1 MALVEESRQ
10 LEILS
15 QVFSNRLLDR
25 LRERLGESYS
35 PQVMNGWPLDTENG
49 GSVLAMA
56 QLQPKAVPI
65 FFDAAEEIAADLIA
79 KPPSADELARVTEP
93 LRQQLTRATTSSA
106 FFMYLLEGASTD
118 PRRFRAVRT
127 LMTDYTQTSP
137 AAMQA
142 LAAKYL
148 KPGGSWRVAVI
159 PQGQSLVRAA
169 GAGGTGAAAA
179 PE

>member
-1 MALVEESRQ
+1 MAQKSHTHVLRQPLTTCGAILMSFFTKMPLMPNFKLQ
-10 LEILS
+10 LE
-15 QVFSNRLLDR
+15 D
-25 LRERLGESYS
+25 
-35 PQVMNGWPLDTENG
+35 
-49 GSVLAMA
+49 A
-56 QLQPKAVPI
+56 KA
-65 FFDAAEEIAADLIA
+65 
-79 KPPSADELARVTEP
+79 
-93 LRQQLTRATTSSA
+93 LTA
-106 FFMYLLEGASTD
+106 YLLKDAVVTPPPKGNIEHGKHLAQRHACD
-118 PRRFRAVRT
+118 RCHVIDVPDAGRNFRAVRT